1 MSREVRIIGG
11 NTKGTKV
18 KEKLRQLHGDSLV
31 RNSFYL
37 MLSTGIM
44 AVLGFVFWFIAARIF
59 SPEDIGIATTLIS
72 AMNLISYIG
81 LLGFNSTFIRMLPT
95 SKNRSAEMNTGLIL
109 GTSAAVL
116 AAAVYVLLVPVI
128 APKLGV
134 VHDNLLYAAGFVFM
148 TALASVNLLTDSI
161 FIAFRAAKY
170 NLFIDGVV
178 MSVVKLALPFAFVG
192 LGAYGLFASSGLAA
206 VAALLLS
213 IFFLVRNFGYR
224 PRFSLDKSTLNG
236 VVKYSLANYV
246 ANLLNIAPTLILPL
260 VIINHLGAADAGYY
274 YLGFMVANLLYTV
287 VYAVSQSLFAEGS
300 YADRALRDLMKRG
313 SLVIAGIMI
322 PGAAAIYFG
331 ATLLLSVYGGNYAA
345 QAAPLLQVFAIAG
358 PLVAVYTIAN
368 VLLRITKQTAA
379 IIIVN
384 VVYMVAIGGFAELWA
399 GNGLVWI
406 GYAWLVGHVLAS
418 ATALGFLWW
427 RLRRDDQALV

>member
-1 MSREVRIIGG
+1 M
-11 NTKGTKV
+11 
-18 KEKLRQLHGDSLV
+18 KEKIRQLHSDSLV

-44 AVLGFVFWFIAARIF
+44 AVLGFVFWFIAARMF
-59 SPEDIGIATTLIS
+59 SPADIGIATTLIS

-95 SKNRSAEMNTGLIL
+95 SKNRSSEMNTGLIL
-109 GTSAAVL
+109 GTGAAI
-116 AAAVYVLLVPVI
+116 AAATAYILLVPTI
-128 APKLGV
+128 APALSL
-134 VHDNLLYAAGFVFM
+134 VHDNPLYAIGFIAM
-148 TALASVNLLTDSI
+148 TAMASVNLLTDSI

-170 NLFIDGVV
+170 NLFIDGIV
-178 MSVVKLALPFAFVG
+178 MSLVKLALPFAFVG
-192 LGAYGLFASSGLAA
+192 LGAYGLFAASGAAA
-206 VAALLLS
+206 VSALVLS
-213 IFFLVRNFGYR
+213 LFFLIKNFEYR
-224 PRFSLDKSTLNG
+224 PRLNLDKSTLNG

-260 VIINHLGAADAGYY
+260 VIINHLGPANAGYY

-300 YADRALRDLMKRG
+300 YADRGLRELMKRG
-313 SLVIAGIMI
+313 SVVIAAIMI

-331 ATLLLSVYGGNYAA
+331 ATLLLSVYGGSYAVE
-345 QAAPLLQVFAIAG
+345 AAPLLQIFALAG

-368 VLLRITKQTAA
+368 VLLRITKQTWA

-384 VVYMVAIGGFAELWA
+384 VVYMVSIGGFAELWA

-406 GYAWLVGHVLAS
+406 GYAWLVGHILAS
-418 ATALGFLWW
+418 ATALGFLGWK
-427 RLRRDDQALV
+427 LRRDSQALV